1 MVDYKAYSLYDLFV
15 NKLVMTGMHKENFG
29 RLSFMKVNYIG
40 SGQFGKVFRGKYEKA
55 VTVAIKRM
63 EKKKTKVDSRLYKLA
78 NDHPNVIQ
86 HYYTNK
92 DEDFEFL

>member
-1 MVDYKAYSLYDLFV
+1 MS
-15 NKLVMTGMHKENFG
+15 GMHMESFG
-29 RLSFMKVNYIG
+29 SLTLRKVDHIG